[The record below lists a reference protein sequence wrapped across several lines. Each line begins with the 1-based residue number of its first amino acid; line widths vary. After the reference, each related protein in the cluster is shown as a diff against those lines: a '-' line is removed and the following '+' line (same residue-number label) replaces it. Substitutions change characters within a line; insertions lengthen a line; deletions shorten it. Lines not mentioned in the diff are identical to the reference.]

1 MNENVIFVK
10 VNTHDMKITFETLA
24 AVYKLSVHLASADGE
39 VSDNE
44 VRHLFEF
51 FQKFEGLDQDTAAKI
66 MEYGEAME
74 NARALQ
80 VIREADDEARQEIAN
95 VFAKTVC
102 EDELTEEERSL
113 YLKISE
119 YCNLP
124 APVDDSE
131 PEPEPEEDDEDAVIP
146 SFFSVDFYGMVAIH
160 QSKAEDWNTLGDELA
175 QWIGAD
181 RVEVVRY
188 TRPLNALT
196 EQLRLNGRH
205 LVFMVARNGYGDRTV
220 GDNMPATILYGGGY
234 PLYGNIVFALETDN
248 GYKIEGIRS
257 RNLFGAV
264 VDAVNNA
271 VDGLLRFP
279 EQ

>member
-1 MNENVIFVK
+1 
-10 VNTHDMKITFETLA
+10 MKITFETLA

-39 VSDNE
+39 VSSNE

-51 FQKFEGLDQDTAAKI
+51 FQKFEGLDQDTVNKI
-66 MEYGEAME
+66 MAYGEAME

-80 VIREADDEARQEIAN
+80 VIKEADEEAKQEIAN

-102 EDELTEEERSL
+102 EDELADNERSL

-131 PEPEPEEDDEDAVIP
+131 PEPEVDEEDAVIP
-146 SFFSVDFYGMVAIH
+146 SFFSVDFNGMVAIH
-160 QSKAEDWNTLGDELA
+160 QSEAEDWSTLGDELA

-196 EQLRLNGRH
+196 EQLNLNGRH

-234 PLYGNIVFALETDN
+234 PIYGNIVFALETDS

-279 EQ
+279 E